1 MQILLGYACALEFMG
16 LRPGIYQGQ
25 WRLQHRWTG
34 MCPHLAYLSE
44 MPELLC
50 CFRKSTY
57 FPDIPKNGTWPLQ
70 RKYKQKIDTHTYIYI
85 YIYLCM
91 YVFKVVHFGGLLD
104 FAHNMPCCVGA
115 FLSTMAK
122 QIVNLLIT
130 GPFGFFAHCP
140 LNTCHLIVS
149 SYQRHVLKWK
159 HFDLYWV

>member
-1 MQILLGYACALEFMG
+1 MQILLGYACTLEFIG

-70 RKYKQKIDTHTYIYI
+70 RKYKQKIDTHTHIPIYI
-85 YIYLCM
+85 YIYVCM
-91 YVFKVVHFGGLLD
+91 FLKLSILVVFWV
-104 FAHNMPCCVGA
+104 FAHNMLCCVGA
-115 FLSTMAK
+115 FLST
-122 QIVNLLIT
+122 IVIMWGVTSRLLI
-130 GPFGFFAHCP
+130 CLLQVLSVS
-140 LNTCHLIVS
+140 LNT
-149 SYQRHVLKWK
+149 VLWTP
-159 HFDLYWV
+159 DSVLLSNGG

>member
-44 MPELLC
+44 MPEFLC

-70 RKYKQKIDTHTYIYI
+70 RKYKQKIDTHTHISIYI
-85 YIYLCM
+85 CVCMFLKLSILVVFWILPIICPVVLEPSYL
-91 YVFKVVHFGGLLD
+91 
-104 FAHNMPCCVGA
+104 PWR
-115 FLSTMAK
+115 SR
-122 QIVNLLIT
+122 LLI
-130 GPFGFFAHCP
+130 C
-140 LNTCHLIVS
+140 LLQVLSVS
-149 SYQRHVLKWK
+149 LHTVLWTPVT
-159 HFDLYWV
+159 W